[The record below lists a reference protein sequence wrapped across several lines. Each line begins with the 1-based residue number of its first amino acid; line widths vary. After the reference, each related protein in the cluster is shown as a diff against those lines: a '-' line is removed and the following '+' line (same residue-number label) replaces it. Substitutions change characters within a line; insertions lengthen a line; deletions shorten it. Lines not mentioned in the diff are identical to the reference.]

1 MGAVGDAGMWTSCEN
16 EQLCRCSAKYVNT
29 EIKSNEPTF
38 IVIILE
44 ICFMAFLWWCVT
56 STKLLWWVV
65 IKLKVIHYFNAGT
78 EWQNTMDFYWKRR
91 QRFANAAIFFVMH
104 LGIKI
109 SMFTFFFAV
118 HLVDRGVILGR
129 MFESKMRHPYTC
141 LSCPLYKK
149 ITFYISIYVI
159 QSIKVNSLLR
169 KIKSDGYILMNIDR
183 QTA

>member
-78 EWQNTMDFYWKRR
+78 EWQNTMDFYWKLR
-91 QRFANAAIFFVMH
+91 QICKRSHFLCNAFRHQDFNVHFFFCSSFGRQGGYFRPYVRIQNAASLH
-104 LGIKI
+104 LSFLPFI
-109 SMFTFFFAV
+109 
-118 HLVDRGVILGR
+118 
-129 MFESKMRHPYTC
+129 
-141 LSCPLYKK
+141 
-149 ITFYISIYVI
+149 
-159 QSIKVNSLLR
+159 
-169 KIKSDGYILMNIDR
+169 
-183 QTA
+183 

>member
-91 QRFANAAIFFVMH
+91 QRFANAVIFFVMH

-109 SMFTFFFAV
+109 SMFTFFFCSSFGRQGGYFRPYVRIQNAASL
-118 HLVDRGVILGR
+118 HLSFLPFI
-129 MFESKMRHPYTC
+129 
-141 LSCPLYKK
+141 
-149 ITFYISIYVI
+149 
-159 QSIKVNSLLR
+159 
-169 KIKSDGYILMNIDR
+169 
-183 QTA
+183 